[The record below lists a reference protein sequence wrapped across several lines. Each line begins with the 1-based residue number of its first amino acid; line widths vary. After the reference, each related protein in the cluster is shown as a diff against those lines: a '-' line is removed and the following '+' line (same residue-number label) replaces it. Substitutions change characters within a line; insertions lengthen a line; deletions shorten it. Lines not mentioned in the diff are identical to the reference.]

1 MRLRMASL
9 FLPPIENILRRARQG
24 FDMPRAKPDFWRAGW
39 KFGKRRAAAGFGS
52 EVMGRMP
59 SECWAALWERA
70 FSRPRAIFLAEEN
83 AL

>member
-9 FLPPIENILRRARQG
+9 FLPPAENILRRARQG
-24 FDMPRAKPDFWRAGW
+24 FDMPRAKPDFGARIGNS
-39 KFGKRRAAAGFGS
+39 GSVGAAACFGS
-52 EVMGRMP
+52 EGLGRMP
-59 SECWAALWERA
+59 GGVLGGA

>member
-24 FDMPRAKPDFWRAGW
+24 FDMPRAKPDFWARGLET
-39 KFGKRRAAAGFGS
+39 REAAGRRRFWLRGYGQDAKR
-52 EVMGRMP
+52 VLGG
-59 SECWAALWERA
+59 A

>member
-39 KFGKRRAAAGFGS
+39 KLGKRRAAAGFGS
-52 EVMGRMP
+52 EVMGRM
-59 SECWAALWERA
+59 SSGVLGGA